1 MLGCCAVGAWQGGI
15 PCREASCSSGKTR
28 LPCEL
33 VVSRY
38 HFYSSLPVSLFI
50 SFRQIFLLLSL
61 LLFSYLRPEEMLY
74 IVVLFSLFT

>member
-1 MLGCCAVGAWQGGI
+1 MLGGSAVGAWQGGI
-15 PCREASCSSGKTR
+15 LCREASCSSGKTR

-61 LLFSYLRPEEMLY
+61 LLFSCLKLGEILY
-74 IVVLFSLFT
+74 VVVLFSLFA

>member
-1 MLGCCAVGAWQGGI
+1 VLDGSAVGAWQGGI
-15 PCREASCSSGKTR
+15 LCREASCSSGKTR

-61 LLFSYLRPEEMLY
+61 LLFSFFRLREILYLIE
-74 IVVLFSLFT
+74 LFSLFA